1 MPILQPADKPWM
13 IVILGASAQTRIIR
27 RYLNRQDAE
36 DDIKTMQRF
45 LPSKRFVVAFDV
57 VEEN

>member
-1 MPILQPADKPWM
+1 M